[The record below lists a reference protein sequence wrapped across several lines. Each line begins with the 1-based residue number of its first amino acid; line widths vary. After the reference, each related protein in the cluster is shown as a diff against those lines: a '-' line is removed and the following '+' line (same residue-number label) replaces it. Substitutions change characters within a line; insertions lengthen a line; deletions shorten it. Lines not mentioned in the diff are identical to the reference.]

1 VIQYG
6 AKITKWSLMQVWR
19 IERADLQGSGS
30 HAASDAKIGIQIPA
44 SHIATVNGDAK
55 NDVTK
60 AQEKPHAHVE
70 HRQWR
75 LSVVAALARVESL
88 FADAR
93 KVYRFLQFLEMME
106 MFRNVHETARN
117 VLMLRKL
124 RIICFFF
131 FYLLENYMVFLVR
144 IEGFAARHPRVKL
157 LKRSCNGFWCLSILL
172 AFPLDHIM
180 NRGSYLSTIKKILD
194 LPVAYVAFSDQRVSD
209 GIFGALGLASGS
221 IGVYLRWIDVMAKW
235 WPRPV
240 HRTIQ

>member
-1 VIQYG
+1 MVTVLAPPLSLTLLSCSRATNADLLAQWVQFLSSTESRNKLYRVIQYG

-19 IERADLQGSGS
+19 IERADLQG
-30 HAASDAKIGIQIPA
+30 
-44 SHIATVNGDAK
+44 T
-55 NDVTK
+55 
-60 AQEKPHAHVE
+60 
-70 HRQWR
+70 
-75 LSVVAALARVESL
+75 LARVESL